1 MLPELATKIIRRC
14 LVGPEQDF
22 SFRAAQDV
30 DLGPVQKTG
39 LYIHIPFCK
48 NLCPYCPYNKIGYEQ
63 RLVEPYL
70 NALLE
75 EIEQYYNRIGRAEI
89 TSIYIGGGTPTNLT
103 NELGIVLNRIRKRFR
118 VTGDICVETS
128 PGDLDRETLGK
139 LLQYGV
145 NLLSLGGQ
153 SFDNR
158 YLKLL
163 GRSYHAAA
171 LEHSLELALNAGF
184 KSVNLDLMFAL
195 PGQTTVEVERD
206 LARAVCSGVDQVTT
220 YPLFSFPYST
230 VGHYRKLKKV
240 KMPNLAARRK
250 MYRAIH
256 GYFLEH
262 GFRRVSVW
270 GFLRGEAPR
279 YSSVTR
285 ERYIGLGAGAGSHVP
300 GIFYLNTFSVEEYIK
315 NCQSGRL
322 PVALSMDFTETMAL
336 YYWFYWRLYDT
347 SIPKQQLFELFG
359 EDNRKIKLLLRL
371 LYGFKMAGDGR
382 GQIVLN
388 ERGAFWLHLLQNY
401 FALPYINKVWSA
413 ARETPYPD
421 RVKL

>member
-1 MLPELATKIIRRC
+1 MLPAFVTKIIRRC

-22 SFRAAQDV
+22 SLRAAQNV

-48 NLCPYCPYNKIGYEQ
+48 NLCPYCPYNKISYEQ
-63 RLVEPYL
+63 RLAEPYL

-75 EIEQYYNRIGRAEI
+75 EVEQYYNRIGRAEI
-89 TSIYIGGGTPTNLT
+89 TSIYIGGGTPTNLI
-103 NELGIVLNRIRKRFR
+103 NELGVVLNRIRERFH
-118 VTGDICVETS
+118 VTGDICVETN
-128 PGDLDRETLGK
+128 PGDLDRETVGK
-139 LLQYGV
+139 LLQYGI
-145 NLLSLGGQ
+145 NLVSLGGQ

-171 LEHSLELALNAGF
+171 LDHSLELALNAGF

-230 VGHYRKLKKV
+230 VGRYRKLKKV
-240 KMPNLAARRK
+240 KMPNLAARRR
-250 MYRAIH
+250 MYRTIH
-256 GYFLEH
+256 GFFLDH

-270 GFLRGEAPR
+270 GFLQGKAPR

-300 GIFYLNTFSVEEYIK
+300 GVFYLNTFSVEEYIK
-315 NCQSGRL
+315 SCQSGRL
-322 PVALSMDFTETMAL
+322 PVALSMDFTKMMAL
-336 YYWFYWRLYDT
+336 YYWLYWRLYDT
-347 SIPKQQLFELFG
+347 SIPKQQLFALFG
-359 EDNRKIKLLLRL
+359 EGNRELKLLLRL
-371 LYGFKMAGDGR
+371 LFTFKMAVDEEE
-382 GQIVLN
+382 QIVLN
-388 ERGAFWLHLLQNY
+388 ERGAFWLHLLQNH

-413 ARETPYPD
+413 AQETPYPD